1 MSLIEKMNDSL
12 ELYEYG
18 KKLESENKRLRI
30 LCQNTYDRLL
40 RGQDDSTLLE
50 MLSES
55 WKLDPFKSEEKIK
68 EGEIVLICDDLTQ

>member
-1 MSLIEKMNDSL
+1 MSHIEETEDTSV
-12 ELYEYG
+12 LYV

-55 WKLDPFKSEEKIK
+55 WRLDPFKSVEKIN
-68 EGEIVLICDDLTQ
+68 ENEFVFICEDLTQ